1 MSSDDQYDPN
11 ESIWQERANGILD
24 QLFGSCA
31 DDAVG
36 SVHRAWGLSLIFVLL
51 YFCLSVMESECSL

>member
-11 ESIWQERANGILD
+11 ESIWHERANGILD
-24 QLFGSCA
+24 KLFGSCA

-51 YFCLSVMESECSL
+51 YFCLSVMESECS